1 MRVDLSKRETL
12 QKRLD
17 YYAKMPI
24 ARCIEIID
32 NAGAMPENS
41 LAVACA
47 AKRLADFA
55 YQVLTQEENGR
66 PDNDTWEDV
75 RARCS

>member
-1 MRVDLSKRETL
+1 MGERDTL
-12 QKRLD
+12 KDRLE
-17 YYAKMPI
+17 YYATMPI

-47 AKRLADFA
+47 SRRLADFA
-55 YQVLTQEENGR
+55 HDILTRKVSLDG
-66 PDNDTWEDV
+66 
-75 RARCS
+75 